1 MHLLTGQPLL
11 LCDGHHRL
19 LGRLVIN
26 QIEDNLVLGRFVAE
40 PDFAFVRHLFAEF
53 VEAVNQQ
60 LFHTVDELDQEIAV
74 LGLHL
79 GSANGSPLP
88 AIEDVQIAD
97 DEISFRIQPN
107 QLGPDTPAEATGS
120 TRGKP

>member
-1 MHLLTGQPLL
+1 MQLPTGQPLL
-11 LCDGHHRL
+11 LCDGHQRL

-40 PDFAFVRHLFAEF
+40 PDFASVRHLFAEF

-60 LFHTVDELDQEIAV
+60 LFRTVDELDQEIAA

-79 GSANGSPLP
+79 GSANGTPLP

-97 DEISFRIQPN
+97 EEISFRIQPS
-107 QLGPDTPAEATGS
+107 QLGPDARAEATRS
-120 TRGKP
+120 TREKP